1 MEKETG
7 NKEIGI
13 RIIKMRKAKGY
24 SREQL
29 AELAGIS
36 TSFLYEIETAKKGF
50 SANTLISLT
59 NALEVSPD
67 YLLYGRN
74 VIGCEEEIAETLGNF
89 SPENLKLVEKLL
101 RIIYELATN
110 P

>member
-7 NKEIGI
+7 TKEIGI
-13 RIIKMRKAKGY
+13 RIMKMRKAKGY

-36 TSFLYEIETAKKGF
+36 PSFLYEIETAKKGF
-50 SANTLISLT
+50 SASTLISLIH
-59 NALEVSPD
+59 ALEVSPD
-67 YLLYGRN
+67 YLLYGRSA
-74 VIGCEEEIAETLGNF
+74 IDCEKEIAETLGNF
-89 SPENLKLVEKLL
+89 SPENLQLVEKLL
-101 RIIYELATN
+101 RIIYELAAN